1 MAVTLTDRSLR
12 RLVAT
17 AARRQDVWDSSI
29 SGFGVRISPG
39 GHCSFVV
46 RYRVSGRLRRL
57 TLGPYPRI
65 TLADARQSA
74 RDALRDAHYGKDHAA
89 EKIEARQAETFAD
102 LAREYIERHASKKR
116 SGREDIRLLN
126 GSPHKK
132 RTGKK
137 PHVGLVTRWGTRK
150 VNDIKRRDVR
160 ELLNEIAARAPIMAN
175 RTLDSSARCAT
186 SGFHP
191 HSAPARAAS
200 PDRAVSPSGRDSS
213 RATHVRSRESWRS
226 RRAPDSRLPVCL

>member
-29 SGFGVRISPG
+29 SGFGVRISPE

-74 RDALRDAHYGKDHAA
+74 RDALRDAHYGK
-89 EKIEARQAETFAD
+89 
-102 LAREYIERHASKKR
+102 
-116 SGREDIRLLN
+116 
-126 GSPHKK
+126 
-132 RTGKK
+132 RT
-137 PHVGLVTRWGTRK
+137 
-150 VNDIKRRDVR
+150 
-160 ELLNEIAARAPIMAN
+160 
-175 RTLDSSARCAT
+175 
-186 SGFHP
+186 
-191 HSAPARAAS
+191 
-200 PDRAVSPSGRDSS
+200 
-213 RATHVRSRESWRS
+213 
-226 RRAPDSRLPVCL
+226 